1 MAKIINNTVATA
13 TTSNKAKGNRRRNIP
28 ESEVIRRKSRM
39 IGSDDLNT
47 AANVCRWAE
56 QAGFKGT
63 DLTVAEGLAKAFEA
77 ILALSQTSQHYEAAK
92 KAKSVEYVLKRN
104 DKVSKMTIDCRDG
117 RKRKLAQVVSW
128 FADRHFRIA
137 NDIAE
142 AQETEARMAEIRK
155 NAAEAKA
162 KATEVISKGEKM
174 LKVLKEVK
182 VA

>member
-1 MAKIINNTVATA
+1 MNTRIIDTKA
-13 TTSNKAKGNRRRNIP
+13 TSNKAPKGKGRRNLL

-39 IGSDDLNT
+39 IGSDDLQT

-56 QAGFKGT
+56 HSGLKGPT
-63 DLTVAEGLAKAFEA
+63 LAAAEGLAKAFDS
-77 ILALSQTSQHYEAAK
+77 ILALSQTSQHFEAAK

-104 DKVSKMTIDCRDG
+104 ERVAGVLIDCRDG

-137 NDIAE
+137 TDIAE
-142 AQETEARMAEIRK
+142 AQEYEARIRAK
-155 NAAEAKA
+155 AAETKA
-162 KATEVISKGEKM
+162 KAAEVIAKGEQM
-174 LKVLKEVK
+174 LKEVK